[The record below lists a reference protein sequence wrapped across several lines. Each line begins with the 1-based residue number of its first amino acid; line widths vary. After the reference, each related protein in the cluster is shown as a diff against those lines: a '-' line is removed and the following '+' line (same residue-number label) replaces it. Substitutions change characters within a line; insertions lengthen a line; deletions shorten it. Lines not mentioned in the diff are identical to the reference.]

1 MNSRI
6 VKCVSLTT
14 CLSAGTLAIALLS
27 AGCASTPYKESTGE
41 YIDDSTITAKVKS
54 KYATDPDVSAMQVKV
69 ETYKGVVQLSGFV
82 NDKTAS
88 QKAEELA
95 KNIRGVVRVENNIIV
110 KPIDDNGSHAE
121 ASEYKGTITAIDADR
136 HTLTVKSMLIS
147 HTFELA
153 SGARIVGA
161 TKPNAGF
168 DDLHVGDE
176 VKVSYAEQNGVKI
189 ASRVE
194 QIEQKASR

>member
-1 MNSRI
+1 MDGRI
-6 VKCVSLTT
+6 IKCMSLTA
-14 CLSAGTLAIALLS
+14 CLSAGTLTIALLS

-41 YIDDSTITAKVKS
+41 VIDDSTITAKVKT
-54 KYATDPDVSAMQVKV
+54 KYATDPTVSAMQVKV

-82 NDKTAS
+82 NSKTES

-110 KPIDDNGSHAE
+110 KPVGDNGTRAE

-136 HTLTVKSMLIS
+136 HTLTVKNMLIS

-153 SGARIVGA
+153 SGAQIVGA
-161 TKPNAGF
+161 SKPNAGF